1 MSFTESKIINL
12 HSSNGI
18 KNNGSFLSDVYFP
31 FTGILKEDPTIL
43 EVNLSLQS
51 AQIPFSF
58 YNINVYNNTLDI
70 TYNSVLYN
78 LQLTRGNYNA
88 NNLITEL
95 LNQLQPITT
104 TLQITISQI
113 TGKLLFNDTSLI
125 NYTIESTSSILK
137 VLGFEINTSYT
148 SVLGQLTPPFPLNL
162 LGTLNIK
169 ITSSEIAVSNIDS
182 VVGGNYNILASLP
195 IEAGNFGLI
204 LYDNISNIQS
214 PLKNLSLDG
223 FDIKLLD
230 DDNNLINFNN
240 CDWSITIVL
249 NITRER
255 AEKTKSNLKSIV
267 KPIYE
272 LIDLEKKL
280 LEIQLNAPQEEAP
293 QEEAPQEEAPQEEA
307 PQEVTQP
314 EEQLDD
320 ENNLDV
326 LIYNK
331 SI

>member
-31 FTGILKEDPTIL
+31 FTGVLKEDPTIL

-70 TYNSVLYN
+70 TYNGILYN

-95 LNQLQPITT
+95 LNQLQPITASS
-104 TLQITISQI
+104 LQITISAI
-113 TGKLLFNDTSLI
+113 TGKLLFNDISSI
-125 NYTIESTSSILK
+125 NYTIESTSSILS
-137 VLGFEINTSYT
+137 VLGFEDNTSYT
-148 SVLGQLTPPFPLNL
+148 SILGQLTPPFPLNL

-182 VVGGNYNILASLP
+182 VVGGNFNILASLP

-255 AEKTKSNLKSIV
+255 QEKTKSNLKSIV

-280 LEIQLNAPQEEAP
+280 LEIRSAVALEDSRDAQQQPQEEAP
-293 QEEAPQEEAPQEEA
+293 E
-307 PQEVTQP
+307 EVTQP

-326 LIYNK
+326 LVYNK

>member
-12 HSSNGI
+12 HSSNGN

-95 LNQLQPITT
+95 LNQLQTITS
-104 TLQITISQI
+104 TLQITISPI
-113 TGKLLFNDTSLI
+113 TGKLFFNDTSLI
-125 NYTIESTSSILK
+125 NYTIESTSTILK
-137 VLGFEINTSYT
+137 VLGFDVSTSST
-148 SVLGQLTPPFPLNL
+148 LGQLTPPFPLNL

-182 VVGGNYNILASLP
+182 VVGGNFNILASLP

-204 LYDNISNIQS
+204 VYDNISNIQS
-214 PLKNLSLDG
+214 PLKNISLDG

-255 AEKTKSNLKSIV
+255 IEKTKSNLKSIV

-280 LEIQLNAPQEEAP
+280 LEIRLNAQQEDA
-293 QEEAPQEEAPQEEA
+293 QQQPQEEAPQEEA

-326 LIYNK
+326 LVYNK

>member
-58 YNINVYNNTLDI
+58 YNINIYNNTLDI
-70 TYNSVLYN
+70 TYNSILYN

-104 TLQITISQI
+104 TLQITISPI
-113 TGKLLFNDTSLI
+113 TGKLLFNDTSLT
-125 NYTIESTSSILK
+125 NYTIESTSTILK
-137 VLGFEINTSYT
+137 VLGFEVNTSYT
-148 SVLGQLTPPFPLNL
+148 STLGQLTPPFPLNL

-214 PLKNLSLDG
+214 PLKNISLDG

-255 AEKTKSNLKSIV
+255 QEKSKSNLKSIV

-280 LEIQLNAPQEEAP
+280 LEIQLSTNVDQPPDAQD
-293 QEEAPQEEAPQEEA
+293 Q
-307 PQEVTQP
+307 QEVDQQEVDQQEVPQP

-326 LIYNK
+326 LIYNRTL
-331 SI
+331 

>member
-1 MSFTESKIINL
+1 M
-12 HSSNGI
+12 
-18 KNNGSFLSDVYFP
+18 
-31 FTGILKEDPTIL
+31 
-43 EVNLSLQS
+43 
-51 AQIPFSF
+51 
-58 YNINVYNNTLDI
+58 
-70 TYNSVLYN
+70 
-78 LQLTRGNYNA
+78 
-88 NNLITEL
+88 
-95 LNQLQPITT
+95 
-104 TLQITISQI
+104 
-113 TGKLLFNDTSLI
+113 
-125 NYTIESTSSILK
+125 
-137 VLGFEINTSYT
+137 
-148 SVLGQLTPPFPLNL
+148 TPPFPLNL

-182 VVGGNYNILASLP
+182 VVGGNFNILASLP

-255 AEKTKSNLKSIV
+255 QEKTKSNLKSIV

-280 LEIQLNAPQEEAP
+280 IEIQLNASQEAPPEEEAP
-293 QEEAPQEEAPQEEA
+293 QEEAPQEEAPE
-307 PQEVTQP
+307 EVTQP

-326 LIYNK
+326 LVYNK